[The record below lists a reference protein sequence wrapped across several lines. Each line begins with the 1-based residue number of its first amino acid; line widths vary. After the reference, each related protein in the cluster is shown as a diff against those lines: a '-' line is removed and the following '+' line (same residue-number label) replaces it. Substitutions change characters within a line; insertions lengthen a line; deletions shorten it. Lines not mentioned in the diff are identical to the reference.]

1 MASGDPVS
9 VLPRLWKEF
18 GATHL
23 TFEEDETLEPYAL
36 KRDKVVM
43 IDLFQTSFTPSKDF
57 MQLLEGNATYDGQ
70 INPVQSSTKR
80 GTILQS
86 GFPKQFCQ

>member
-36 KRDKVVM
+36 KRDQVRE
-43 IDLFQTSFTPSKDF
+43 
-57 MQLLEGNATYDGQ
+57 LLIEFRLL
-70 INPVQSSTKR
+70 S
-80 GTILQS
+80 LQPRIS
-86 GFPKQFCQ
+86 AALKYHI

>member
-36 KRDKVVM
+36 KRDKVR
-43 IDLFQTSFTPSKDF
+43 
-57 MQLLEGNATYDGQ
+57 LLIYFRLLSLHQ
-70 INPVQSSTKR
+70 RILCSSWREMPHMMAK
-80 GTILQS
+80 
-86 GFPKQFCQ
+86 